1 MADIDAKIKAQGDKI
16 RELKAAKSAKDVIE
30 PEVKTLLAL
39 KADFKAATGQDWKPG
54 MTVPEAGKASSPA
67 PASGSSSPGDLNTAI
82 GAQGDIVRKLKAD
95 KAAKPEIEAAVKKLL
110 ALKADFKAATGQDW
124 KPGMSVPAAASGGA
138 TEDKG
143 AEVDGKIKAQGDKVR
158 QLKTDKAEKSEIEAA
173 VKTLLELKAEYKAA
187 TGKDW
192 KPPAAGGEKKAEA
205 DKVKV
210 AANIVTFTAIICIL

>member
-39 KADFKAATGQDWKPG
+39 KAEFKTATGQDWKPG
-54 MTVPEAGKASSPA
+54 MTVPETGGKASSPA
-67 PASGSSSPGDLNTAI
+67 PAPGSSSPGDINTAI

-124 KPGMSVPAAASGGA
+124 KPGMSVPAAAAAAPGGSGADLSGS
-138 TEDKG
+138 
-143 AEVDGKIKAQGDKVR
+143 IKEQGDLVR
-158 QLKTDKAEKSEIEAA
+158 KLKADKAAKPEIDEA
-173 VKTLLELKAEYKAA
+173 VKKLLALKAAYKAEH
-187 TGKDW
+187 GKDW
-192 KPPAAGGEKKAEA
+192 SPEAAKTVAPPAP
-205 DKVKV
+205 
-210 AANIVTFTAIICIL
+210 AANNSGTVFSTGGHSQRSY